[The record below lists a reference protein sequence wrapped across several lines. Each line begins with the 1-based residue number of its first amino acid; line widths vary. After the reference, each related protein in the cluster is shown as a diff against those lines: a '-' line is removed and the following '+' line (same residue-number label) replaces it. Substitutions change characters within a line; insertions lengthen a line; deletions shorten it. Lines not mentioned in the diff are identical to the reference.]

1 MNVRT
6 FDGFKV
12 VFTEKLL
19 AMRAQRAGSSAYH
32 ALEQQLGQY
41 CYAAEEQ
48 LPATELRLLKG
59 TLGISVSKWQS
70 YKASFIAGHSSA

>member
-1 MNVRT
+1 VRT

-19 AMRAQRAGSSAYH
+19 ALRAQAAGSSAYQ

-41 CYAAEEQ
+41 CYEAEEQ
-48 LPATELRLLKG
+48 LPAMELRLLRG
-59 TLGISVSKWQS
+59 TLGISVSKWQR
-70 YKASFIAGHSSA
+70 YKAAFVAGRSRP

>member
-1 MNVRT
+1 MHMRT

-19 AMRAQRAGSSAYH
+19 ALRAQAANSSAYH
-32 ALEQQLGQY
+32 TLEQQLGQY
-41 CYAAEEQ
+41 CYEAEEQ

-59 TLGISVSKWQS
+59 ALGISVNKWQR
-70 YKASFIAGHSSA
+70 YKATFIAGLSTP